1 MDNEIWFYV
10 ITILQKY
17 YSSFDLFQPLK
28 NIKSSL
34 NGKSFIKSWF
44 MIPNMFRGYKDEVMY
59 LSLLLFIFSLFVY
72 EITQDNRA
80 RLFFREFYRN
90 RYKREER
97 VLAATLFMLVTQ
109 WEEN

>member
-1 MDNEIWFYV
+1 MDNEILFYV

-17 YSSFDLFQPLK
+17 YSSFDLFQPLQ

-59 LSLLLFIFSLFVY
+59 PSLLLLIFSPFVY
-72 EITQDNRA
+72 EKTQGNRA
-80 RLFFREFYRN
+80 RLFFRKFCRN

-97 VLAATLFMLVTQ
+97 VLAATLFVSVT
-109 WEEN
+109 